1 MFCRSVR
8 LRMTLAVFDHL
19 KIFSRH
25 LCQQLYTARCISLQ
39 FFGETTHNI
48 TADAVLCMRHWNIRS
63 LSTNGAHMR
72 MFLIAG
78 VLMSVSGLAWSQGG
92 GSSDMAT
99 YRQAMETFCSSH
111 QQDCADLKQLRD
123 TAQQACQSQPSNDDA
138 CGNARQAVRAKGQA
152 LQAEGLP
159 ARPAGSNMRQE

>member
-1 MFCRSVR
+1 
-8 LRMTLAVFDHL
+8 
-19 KIFSRH
+19 
-25 LCQQLYTARCISLQ
+25 
-39 FFGETTHNI
+39 
-48 TADAVLCMRHWNIRS
+48 
-63 LSTNGAHMR
+63 MR

-78 VLMSVSGLAWSQGG
+78 ALMSASGLAWSQGG

-99 YRQAMETFCSSH
+99 YRQAMESFCSAH

-123 TAQQACQSQPSNDDA
+123 TAQQACQSQQSNSDA

-152 LQAEGLP
+152 LEAEGLP